1 MKKIDLKK
9 YIEEQKLQIDNMLSE
24 HILNVKLIPNKLYM
38 ILPNQREL
46 KWDDSDNE
54 VYEQLNDI
62 NEFLNKQLCK

>member
-1 MKKIDLKK
+1 MKKIELKK

-46 KWDDSDNE
+46 KWDDADNE

-62 NEFLNKQLCK
+62 SEFLNKQLCN

>member
-1 MKKIDLKK
+1 MKKIELKK

-46 KWDDSDNE
+46 KWDDADNE

-62 NEFLNKQLCK
+62 NEFLNKQLCN